1 MKLTALQEEHDH
13 DEYTY
18 QEQEDEEYE
27 DHAEFDDLSGFRSG
41 DSSTSNRYGSMGRRR
56 SSRAAATNGHQSNN
70 GNGSL
75 SEWRG
80 ERRSRRL
87 GASSETQLDE
97 PPPKR
102 ARTEDSVVS
111 SNSADAPPTAQ
122 NGRNRSHGAAA
133 MKPTETAVE
142 VVPGKKKS
150 KFWYYAVEPIA
161 GAQAPSILPPV
172 AKASLSDAGEDVPMN
187 GLHIDDR
194 SESAPSCQSQ
204 DDVDI
209 YRRSIEGSLSPA
221 SVMDES

>member
-1 MKLTALQEEHDH
+1 MILNVRQEEHDH

-18 QEQEDEEYE
+18 QEQDDEEYE
-27 DHAEFDDLSGFRSG
+27 HQAEFDDLSGFRSG
-41 DSSTSNRYGSMGRRR
+41 DSSTSNRFESAGRRR
-56 SSRAAATNGHQSNN
+56 SSRAAATNGHRNSN

-111 SNSADAPPTAQ
+111 SNSADPPLAAQ
-122 NGRNRSHGAAA
+122 NGRNRSRAATVI
-133 MKPTETAVE
+133 KPTETAVE

-150 KFWYYAVEPIA
+150 KFWVYAVEPVVA
-161 GAQAPSILPPV
+161 PQTHPPLEDYEMADAAAVGNSHQNGASSSNTDDASSPGLRTGGESYATSVRDSSSPS
-172 AKASLSDAGEDVPMN
+172 
-187 GLHIDDR
+187 
-194 SESAPSCQSQ
+194 PS
-204 DDVDI
+204 
-209 YRRSIEGSLSPA
+209 
-221 SVMDES
+221 MDET